1 LNRLA
6 SVLEL
11 EDVEVALFVLPFV
24 PEMATQSDLEL
35 LAEIAEMLAD
45 KAVRER
51 LKQEGDAASLYAT
64 ISGWGPRSATESS
77 DRRS

>member
-1 LNRLA
+1 
-6 SVLEL
+6 
-11 EDVEVALFVLPFV
+11 VALVVFPFV

-51 LKQEGDAASLYAT
+51 LKQEGDAAFLYAT